1 MLSELE
7 LSELKE
13 RSAYAAS
20 HGFQIALAKHYV
32 EELEDEAGAIELP
45 LGAEPNSAAHILA
58 LVGAVEEARTKPQP
72 TQTPVTVIKTEKA
85 EKAAKKADKKAP
97 PVEATPV
104 EAPKAE
110 EKAVEPEASFADV
123 KIDEKDA

>member
-1 MLSELE
+1 MLSDLE

-45 LGAEPNSAAHILA
+45 LDTEPNSAAHILA
-58 LVGAVEEARTKPQP
+58 LAGAVEELRTKPPQP
-72 TQTPVTVIKTEKA
+72 AQTPVAVPKSEKS
-85 EKAAKKADKKAP
+85 AKKADKKAS
-97 PVEATPV
+97 PVE
-104 EAPKAE
+104 
-110 EKAVEPEASFADV
+110 EKVVEPEASFADV

>member
-1 MLSELE
+1 MLSDLE

-32 EELEDEAGAIELP
+32 EELEDEAGAVELP
-45 LGAEPNSAAHILA
+45 LGTESNSAAHILA
-58 LVGAVEEARTKPQP
+58 LAGAVEEARTKPPQP
-72 TQTPVTVIKTEKA
+72 TQTPVTVIKSEKS
-85 EKAAKKADKKAP
+85 AKKADKKAA
-97 PVEATPV
+97 PVEAAPV
-104 EAPKAE
+104 EVPKVE